1 MLALPLLCQWNQDT
15 GMHQETKSLTLKFG
29 RVFQY
34 NRKKTLRGDLASLV
48 PNKLRFSCILFIV
61 CIGGSYLFLRF
72 WLNVKRIKP
81 AQQQKLDHL
90 RRALVSTP
98 LINWR
103 KGSKRVGFMRRWLC
117 RTSAITADTSWGE
130 CLPGCR
136 GVYGSVMSQ
145 REIINIQILQNWSS
159 YISFKN

>member
-15 GMHQETKSLTLKFG
+15 GMHQETNSSTLKFG

-34 NRKKTLRGDLASLV
+34 KGKIRELIWPVWYPINWDFLV
-48 PNKLRFSCILFIV
+48 FYLSFVLVEATC
-61 CIGGSYLFLRF
+61 SYAFGYIS
-72 WLNVKRIKP
+72 IKP
-81 AQQQKLDHL
+81 AQQQKLDYL

-130 CLPGCR
+130 CLSGCR

-145 REIINIQILQNWSS
+145 REIINMQILQTDRHT
-159 YISFKN
+159 FP